1 MRNLILIT
9 TLLGLYTHG
18 VTAQVIDYVDD
29 KYYKLEDGEVKP
41 YKTIK
46 DPYSSDLASL
56 MVTSAPEFEGDIQTS
71 ADGKQGKKDA
81 DGKIVIPFI
90 YDALY
95 MATEGLYNAR
105 IKRKW
110 GLVNSAGKVL
120 APIEY
125 DKPFSFD
132 YELSMA
138 KKNGQ
143 WGWIDMSGKT
153 VIPIVYQEAE
163 GFVKKLARVKIG
175 RAHV

>member
-1 MRNLILIT
+1 MYFGSYLRKWQKKLSMRNLILIT

-110 GLVNSAGKVL
+110 GLVNIMSCRWQKRMDNGVGLICPARQ
-120 APIEY
+120 
-125 DKPFSFD
+125 
-132 YELSMA
+132 LS
-138 KKNGQ
+138 
-143 WGWIDMSGKT
+143 
-153 VIPIVYQEAE
+153 
-163 GFVKKLARVKIG
+163 R
-175 RAHV
+175 